1 MKEKN
6 KEYKTGYEKMQ
17 AFQEALG
24 IKDDDDTVIMV
35 VDPCAFDILSDL
47 EKDAQSYDE
56 IVEVIDTVIEAFMQD
71 YEGDI

>member
-6 KEYKTGYEKMQ
+6 KEYKTGYERMQ

-24 IKDDDDTVIMV
+24 INDDTVVMV

>member
-17 AFQEALG
+17 IFQEALG
-24 IKDDDDTVIMV
+24 INDDDAVIMV

-47 EKDAQSYDE
+47 EKVAQSDDE
-56 IVEVIDTVIEAFMQD
+56 IVEVIDAVIEAFMQD